1 MKKYLVVGNPINHS
15 LSPKLH
21 NYWIKNN
28 NIDAIYERQK
38 IDEAELKNLIF
49 EIKKRRIDGAN
60 VTVPFK
66 KKIIP
71 HLDILSPE
79 ANDTQSVNTIYLK
92 DNKVIG
98 HNTDIYGFESAIKNF
113 RFDVSGKKVFIL
125 GAGGVVPSLIF
136 ALKNMKA
143 LEIVV
148 ANRTKA
154 KAEHLKVL
162 FKNIKVVNWGEI
174 PDFDMII
181 NATSIGLNKDDELN
195 LDLKKVGNKKF
206 FYDVIYS
213 PSETNFLK
221 NAKNQGNTSE
231 NGKLM
236 FVYQALAAFKVWHGI
251 QPEINDETLKLLDL

>member
-1 MKKYLVVGNPINHS
+1 
-15 LSPKLH
+15 
-21 NYWIKNN
+21 
-28 NIDAIYERQK
+28 
-38 IDEAELKNLIF
+38 
-49 EIKKRRIDGAN
+49 
-60 VTVPFK
+60 
-66 KKIIP
+66 
-71 HLDILSPE
+71 
-79 ANDTQSVNTIYLK
+79 
-92 DNKVIG
+92 
-98 HNTDIYGFESAIKNF
+98 
-113 RFDVSGKKVFIL
+113 
-125 GAGGVVPSLIF
+125 
-136 ALKNMKA
+136 MKA
-143 LEIVV
+143 LEIAV
-148 ANRTKA
+148 ANRTKT

-195 LDLKKVGNKKF
+195 LDFKKVGNNKF

-221 NAKNQGNTSE
+221 TAKNKGNTSE